1 MSYDKYRNW
10 KPGTPYETDKLK
22 RQVLED
28 LGEAEDEIDRLEI
41 LDSFEAYVER
51 TNTAELAKHLSNQI
65 LFVVRP
71 FLTAAILGKLPGS
84 MPISRPRAAP
94 VTIKEE

>member
-1 MSYDKYRNW
+1 MPYDKYRNW
-10 KPGTPYETDKLK
+10 KLGTPYEADKLK

-28 LGEAEDEIDRLEI
+28 IQGAEDETDRLEI

-51 TNTAELAKHLSNQI
+51 THTAELAEHLSHQI

-71 FLTAAILGKLPGS
+71 FLIAAIHGKLPGS
-84 MPISRPRAAP
+84 MPISRPRMAP
-94 VTIKEE
+94 AKER